1 MCGVKF
7 DYSKDIVNQL
17 LKLQERLSMMYS
29 EEEATKIALM
39 SDHAGPRPLDVYPKE
54 YYESAIEMPFEYV
67 TLPVP
72 VGYKEIL
79 KQKYGENWME
89 PRLCASSHGYPY
101 YKSHQIMAWT
111 ALGVL

>member
-39 SDHAGPRPLDVYPKE
+39 PDHAGPRPLDVYPKE
-54 YYESAIEMPFEYV
+54 YYASAIEMPFEYV
-67 TLPVP
+67 TIPVP

-89 PRLCASSHGYPY
+89 PRLCASSHDYPY
-101 YKSHQIMAWT
+101 YKKQQKIAWT